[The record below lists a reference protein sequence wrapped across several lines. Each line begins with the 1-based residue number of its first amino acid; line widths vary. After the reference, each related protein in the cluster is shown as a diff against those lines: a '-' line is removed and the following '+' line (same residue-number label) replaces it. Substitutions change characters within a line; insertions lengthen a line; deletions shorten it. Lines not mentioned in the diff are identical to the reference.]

1 MFHKLNKN
9 TTIIV
14 CYYFVLLILFAL
26 NMVRNFEIASIKVGY
41 WVNNIY
47 ENIFIIEVRT
57 NFHHKNDQTDA

>member
-1 MFHKLNKN
+1 
-9 TTIIV
+9 
-14 CYYFVLLILFAL
+14 
-26 NMVRNFEIASIKVGY
+26 MVGNFEIASIKVGY